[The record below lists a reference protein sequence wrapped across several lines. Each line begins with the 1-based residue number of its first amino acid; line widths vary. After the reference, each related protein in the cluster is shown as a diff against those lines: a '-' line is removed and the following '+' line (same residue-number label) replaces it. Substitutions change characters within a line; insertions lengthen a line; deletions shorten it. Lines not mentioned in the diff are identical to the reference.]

1 MKNSLGFPES
11 TNLSDQEQF
20 LKRYWISF
28 GSMRDSKFQL
38 TYYLTELLRKERN
51 QSMNDLETIQLL
63 AYNNLFSWNLRY
75 SLEYRVVVD
84 IIDTE
89 FHAFF
94 DDIEE
99 VEKITSGEKSYS
111 PEWEEVYDQIDRD
124 NFEIG
129 ESERVDET
137 PDVHLEDFA
146 PRKELV
152 DEFGFWKT
160 EVYPSIDKEG
170 VN

>member
-1 MKNSLGFPES
+1 MKNTLGFPES
-11 TNLSDQEQF
+11 TNLSDQEHF
-20 LKRYWISF
+20 LQRYWISF
-28 GSMRDSKFQL
+28 GSMRDSKFQIMH
-38 TYYLTELLRKERN
+38 YLTDLLRKERHN
-51 QSMNDLETIQLL
+51 TMSDLETIQLL
-63 AYNNLFSWNLRY
+63 TYRNLFSWNLRY

-84 IIDTE
+84 ILDTE

-124 NFEIG
+124 NFDIG
-129 ESERVDET
+129 ESERVDDSPE
-137 PDVHLEDFA
+137 VHLQDFA

-152 DEFGFWKT
+152 DEFGFWKI
-160 EVYPSIDKEG
+160 EVSPFSDDKG